1 MTGGHQRGLTMV
13 ELLVGMALGLFVIS
27 AALLLL
33 MSRIQAHRAELL
45 EARLMQDLRV
55 AIDVV
60 TRDLRRA
67 GYWNDAATVM
77 AGSASAA
84 SANPYAA
91 ITPASGSSETI
102 RFSYSRD
109 LQERRGVDGN
119 EQFGFRLRRGAI
131 EMLLGGGNWQAL
143 TDSNTIMVTA
153 FSISPALQEIGL
165 DALCA
170 QSCSEGED
178 DCRPRQVV
186 RSLAVSIS
194 GHAAGRPRVLRSLR
208 TLVRLRNDA
217 IAGACRT

>member
-1 MTGGHQRGLTMV
+1 MARRHQRGLTMV
-13 ELLVGMALGLFVIS
+13 ELLVGMALGLFVTS

-33 MSRIQAHRAELL
+33 VARIQTHRAELL
-45 EARLMQDLRV
+45 EGRLMQDLRV

-67 GYWNDAATVM
+67 GYWNDAAKSM
-77 AGSASAA
+77 AGSDGAG

-91 ITPASGSSETI
+91 IAPASGSSETVY
-102 RFSYSRD
+102 FSYSRG
-109 LQERRGVDGN
+109 LRGGRAVDDN
-119 EQFGFRLRRGAI
+119 EQFGFRLRRGTI
-131 EMLLGGGNWQAL
+131 EMQLGGGSWQAL
-143 TDSNTIMVTA
+143 TDSNTLVVSA
-153 FSISPALQEIGL
+153 FSITPALQEIAL

-170 QSCSEGED
+170 QTCPADED

-194 GHAAGRPRVLRSLR
+194 GHAANDPRVVRSIR

-217 IAGACRT
+217 ISGACRT